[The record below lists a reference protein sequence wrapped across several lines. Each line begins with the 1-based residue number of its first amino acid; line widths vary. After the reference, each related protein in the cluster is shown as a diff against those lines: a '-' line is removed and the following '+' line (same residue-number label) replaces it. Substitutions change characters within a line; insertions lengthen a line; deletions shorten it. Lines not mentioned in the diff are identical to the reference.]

1 MFKKYKQTDFLSG
14 DIFLPMM
21 QFAIPLLFSTLFQQL
36 YNSID
41 TLIVGRTLGEAAL
54 AAIGASSPIYDML
67 MGVAL
72 GFGNGLAIV
81 TARCFGSLDEKMLKD
96 SAAAAMVIGVAV
108 VALITLLSQVVLM
121 PLLQILHTPEE
132 VIGEAYRYISI
143 ITRYTLVMFA
153 YNLCAGLL
161 RAIGNSLM
169 PLVFL
174 IISSF
179 ANIVLDYVF
188 IVVMGRGLG
197 GAAEATA
204 IAQCISVLLCLIY
217 IAKAVPILIPKK
229 ENFKVDMPLYKEMTA
244 QGFSTAFMMCFVSI
258 GSVILQSG
266 INGLG
271 YLTIAAHTAARKLY
285 SFCMM
290 PFTAM
295 NQTVNTFVSQNY
307 GAGQSGR
314 IRKAMKYSYLYNAT
328 VTIIITIVIW
338 SFAPIMI
345 RWISGSDEE
354 VLLRNGT
361 WYLRVVA
368 PCYFILG
375 VLNNTRRALQAIG
388 QKILPVFSSVI
399 ELVGKIV
406 FTAYFIPKMQY
417 AAVIICEPIIWC
429 FMVVELLVV
438 FWRDPFI
445 RGGKTEQQ
453 NLENLKTKIN

>member
-1 MFKKYKQTDFLSG
+1 MFKKYKKTDFLSG
-14 DIFLPMM
+14 DIFLPMV

-36 YNSID
+36 YNTID

-67 MGVAL
+67 IGFAL

-81 TARCFGSLDEKMLKD
+81 TARCFGSRDEKMLKD

-108 VALITLLSQVVLM
+108 VVMITLLSQVVLM

-132 VIGEAYRYISI
+132 VIDEAYRYISI

-169 PLVFL
+169 PLIFL

-204 IAQCISVLLCLIY
+204 IAQGISVLLCLIY

-314 IRKAMKYSYLYNAT
+314 IRKAMKYSYLYNAA

-338 SFAPIMI
+338 CFAPTMI

-354 VLLRNGT
+354 ILLRNGT

-445 RGGKTEQQ
+445 REGKVTAKM
-453 NLENLKTKIN
+453 L

>member
-1 MFKKYKQTDFLSG
+1 MFKKYKKTNFLSG
-14 DIFLPMM
+14 DIFLPMV

-36 YNSID
+36 YNTID
-41 TLIVGRTLGEAAL
+41 TLIVGRTLGETAL
-54 AAIGASSPIYDML
+54 AAIGAASPIYDL
-67 MGVAL
+67 LIGFAL

-81 TARCFGSLDEKMLKD
+81 TARCFGSQDEKKLKD
-96 SAAAAMVIGVAV
+96 SAAAAIVIGAVIVAV
-108 VALITLLSQVVLM
+108 ITLLSQVILV
-121 PLLQILHTPEE
+121 PLLQILHTPAE
-132 VIGEAYRYISI
+132 VIEEAHQYISV
-143 ITRYTLVMFA
+143 ITRYTIVMFA

-169 PLVFL
+169 PLIFL

-197 GAAEATA
+197 GAAEATV
-204 IAQCISVLLCLIY
+204 IAQGLSVVLCLIY
-217 IAKAVPILIPKK
+217 VAKAVHILIPRK

-244 QGFSTAFMMCFVSI
+244 QGFSSAFMMCFVSI

-271 YLTIAAHTAARKLY
+271 YLIIAAHTAARKLY
-285 SFCMM
+285 YFCMM
-290 PFTAM
+290 PFNAM
-295 NQTVNTFVSQNY
+295 SQTVNTFVSQNY
-307 GAGQSGR
+307 GAEQPGR
-314 IRKAMKYSYLYNAT
+314 IRKAMKYSYLYSAAVT
-328 VTIIITIVIW
+328 VIITIVIW
-338 SFAPIMI
+338 CFAPAMI

-354 VLLRNGT
+354 ILLYNGT

-388 QKILPVFSSVI
+388 QKILPVFSGVI
-399 ELVGKIV
+399 ELVGKIL

-417 AAVIICEPIIWC
+417 TAVIICEPIIWC

-445 RGGKTEQQ
+445 RSGMAE
-453 NLENLKTKIN
+453 

>member
-1 MFKKYKQTDFLSG
+1 MFKKYRQTDFLSG
-14 DIFLPMM
+14 DIFLPMI

-36 YNSID
+36 YNTID

-67 MGVAL
+67 IGFAL

-81 TARCFGSLDEKMLKD
+81 TARCFGSRDEKMLKD

-108 VALITLLSQVVLM
+108 VVLITLLSQVVLR

-132 VIGEAYRYISI
+132 VIDEAYRYISI

-169 PLVFL
+169 PLIFL

-204 IAQCISVLLCLIY
+204 IAQGISVLLCLIY

-314 IRKAMKYSYLYNAT
+314 IRKAMKYSYLYNAA

-338 SFAPIMI
+338 GFAPIMI
-345 RWISGSDEE
+345 RWISGSDEA

-361 WYLRVVA
+361 LYLRVVA

-399 ELVGKIV
+399 ELVGKIL
-406 FTAYFIPKMQY
+406 FTAYFIPEMQY
-417 AAVIICEPIIWC
+417 TAVIICEPVIWC

-445 RGGKTEQQ
+445 RGEKVAVKM
-453 NLENLKTKIN
+453 L

>member
-1 MFKKYKQTDFLSG
+1 MFKKYKKTDFLSG
-14 DIFLPMM
+14 DIFLPMI

-36 YNSID
+36 YNTID

-67 MGVAL
+67 IGFAL

-81 TARCFGSLDEKMLKD
+81 TARCFGSRDEKMLKD
-96 SAAAAMVIGVAV
+96 SAAAAIVIGVAV

-132 VIGEAYRYISI
+132 VIDEAYQYISI

-169 PLVFL
+169 PLIFL

-188 IVVMGRGLG
+188 IVFMGRGLG

-204 IAQCISVLLCLIY
+204 IAQGISVLLCLIY
-217 IAKAVPILIPKK
+217 IAKAVHILIPKK

-314 IRKAMKYSYLYNAT
+314 IRKAMKYSYLYNAA
-328 VTIIITIVIW
+328 VTI
-338 SFAPIMI
+338 
-345 RWISGSDEE
+345 
-354 VLLRNGT
+354 
-361 WYLRVVA
+361 
-368 PCYFILG
+368 
-375 VLNNTRRALQAIG
+375 
-388 QKILPVFSSVI
+388 
-399 ELVGKIV
+399 
-406 FTAYFIPKMQY
+406 
-417 AAVIICEPIIWC
+417 
-429 FMVVELLVV
+429 
-438 FWRDPFI
+438 
-445 RGGKTEQQ
+445 
-453 NLENLKTKIN
+453 

>member
-1 MFKKYKQTDFLSG
+1 MFKKYKKTDFLSG
-14 DIFLPMM
+14 DIFLPMV

-36 YNSID
+36 YNTID
-41 TLIVGRTLGEAAL
+41 TLIVGRTLGETAL
-54 AAIGASSPIYDML
+54 AAIGAASPIYDL
-67 MGVAL
+67 LIGFAL

-81 TARCFGSLDEKMLKD
+81 TARCFGSQDEKKLKD
-96 SAAAAMVIGVAV
+96 SAAAAIVIGAVIVAV
-108 VALITLLSQVVLM
+108 ITLLSQVILV
-121 PLLQILHTPEE
+121 PLLQILHTPAE
-132 VIGEAYRYISI
+132 VIEEAHQYISV
-143 ITRYTLVMFA
+143 ITRYTIVMFA

-169 PLVFL
+169 PLIFL

-197 GAAEATA
+197 GAAEATV
-204 IAQCISVLLCLIY
+204 IAQGLSVVLCLIY
-217 IAKAVPILIPKK
+217 VAKAVHILIPRK

-244 QGFSTAFMMCFVSI
+244 QGFSSAFMMCFVSI

-271 YLTIAAHTAARKLY
+271 YLIIAAHTAARKLY
-285 SFCMM
+285 YFCMM
-290 PFTAM
+290 PFNAM
-295 NQTVNTFVSQNY
+295 SQTVNTFVSQNY
-307 GAGQSGR
+307 GAEQPGR
-314 IRKAMKYSYLYNAT
+314 IRKAMKYSYLYSAAVT
-328 VTIIITIVIW
+328 VMITIVIW
-338 SFAPIMI
+338 CFAPAMI

-354 VLLRNGT
+354 ILLYNGT

-388 QKILPVFSSVI
+388 QKILPVFSGVI
-399 ELVGKIV
+399 ELVGKIL

-417 AAVIICEPIIWC
+417 TAVIICEPIIWC

-445 RGGKTEQQ
+445 REGKSE
-453 NLENLKTKIN
+453 

>member
-1 MFKKYKQTDFLSG
+1 MFKKYKKTDFLSG
-14 DIFLPMM
+14 DIFLPMV

-36 YNSID
+36 YNTID
-41 TLIVGRTLGEAAL
+41 TLIVGRTLGETAL
-54 AAIGASSPIYDML
+54 AAIGAASPIYDL
-67 MGVAL
+67 LIGFAL

-81 TARCFGSLDEKMLKD
+81 TARCFGSRDEKKLKD
-96 SAAAAMVIGVAV
+96 SAAAAIVIGAV
-108 VALITLLSQVVLM
+108 VVVVITLLSQIILV
-121 PLLQILHTPEE
+121 PLLQILHTPTE
-132 VIGEAYRYISI
+132 VIEEAHQYISI

-169 PLVFL
+169 PLIFL

-197 GAAEATA
+197 GAAEATV
-204 IAQCISVLLCLIY
+204 IAQGLSVVLCLIY
-217 IAKAVPILIPKK
+217 VAKAVPILIPKK

-244 QGFSTAFMMCFVSI
+244 QGLSSAFMMCFVSI
-258 GSVILQSG
+258 GSVVLQSG

-290 PFTAM
+290 PFMAM
-295 NQTVNTFVSQNY
+295 SQTVNTFVSQNY
-307 GAGQSGR
+307 GAGQPGR
-314 IRKAMKYSYLYNAT
+314 IRKAMKYSYLYSAAVT
-328 VTIIITIVIW
+328 VIITIVIW
-338 SFAPIMI
+338 CFAPAMI

-354 VLLRNGT
+354 ILLYNGT

-388 QKILPVFSSVI
+388 QKILPVFSGVI
-399 ELVGKIV
+399 ELVGKIL

-429 FMVVELLVV
+429 FMVAELLVV

-445 RGGKTEQQ
+445 REGKSGVK
-453 NLENLKTKIN
+453 NKT

>member
-1 MFKKYKQTDFLSG
+1 MFKKYKKADFLSG
-14 DIFLPMM
+14 DIFLPMV

-36 YNSID
+36 YNTID

-67 MGVAL
+67 IGFAL

-81 TARCFGSLDEKMLKD
+81 TARCFGSRDEKMLKD

-108 VALITLLSQVVLM
+108 VAMITLLSQVVLM

-132 VIGEAYRYISI
+132 VIAEAYRYISI
-143 ITRYTLVMFA
+143 ITRYTMVMFA

-169 PLVFL
+169 PLIFL

-204 IAQCISVLLCLIY
+204 IAQGISVLLCLIY

-314 IRKAMKYSYLYNAT
+314 IRKAMKYSYLYNAAVT
-328 VTIIITIVIW
+328 VIITIVIW

-417 AAVIICEPIIWC
+417 TAVIICEPIIWC

-445 RGGKTEQQ
+445 RGGKMEQ
-453 NLENLKTKIN
+453 

>member
-1 MFKKYKQTDFLSG
+1 MFKKYKKTNFLSG
-14 DIFLPMM
+14 DIFLPMV

-36 YNSID
+36 YNTID
-41 TLIVGRTLGEAAL
+41 TLIVGRTLGETAL
-54 AAIGASSPIYDML
+54 AAIGAASPIYDL
-67 MGVAL
+67 LIGFAL

-81 TARCFGSLDEKMLKD
+81 TARCFGSQDEKKLKD
-96 SAAAAMVIGVAV
+96 SAAAAIVIGAVIVAV
-108 VALITLLSQVVLM
+108 ITLLSQVILV
-121 PLLQILHTPEE
+121 PLLQILHTPAE
-132 VIGEAYRYISI
+132 VIEEAHQYISV
-143 ITRYTLVMFA
+143 ITRYTIVMFA

-169 PLVFL
+169 PLIFL

-197 GAAEATA
+197 GAAEATV
-204 IAQCISVLLCLIY
+204 IAQGLSVVLCLIY
-217 IAKAVPILIPKK
+217 VAKAVHILIPRK

-244 QGFSTAFMMCFVSI
+244 QGFSSAFMMCFVSI

-271 YLTIAAHTAARKLY
+271 YLIIAAHTAARKLY
-285 SFCMM
+285 YFCMM
-290 PFTAM
+290 PFNAM
-295 NQTVNTFVSQNY
+295 SQTVNTFVSQNY
-307 GAGQSGR
+307 GAEQPGR
-314 IRKAMKYSYLYNAT
+314 IRKAMKYSYLYSAAVT
-328 VTIIITIVIW
+328 VMITIVIW
-338 SFAPIMI
+338 CFAPAMI

-354 VLLRNGT
+354 ILLYNGT

-388 QKILPVFSSVI
+388 QKILPVFSGVI
-399 ELVGKIV
+399 ELVGKIL

-417 AAVIICEPIIWC
+417 TAVIICEPIIWC

-445 RGGKTEQQ
+445 REGKSE
-453 NLENLKTKIN
+453 

>member
-1 MFKKYKQTDFLSG
+1 
-14 DIFLPMM
+14 
-21 QFAIPLLFSTLFQQL
+21 
-36 YNSID
+36 
-41 TLIVGRTLGEAAL
+41 
-54 AAIGASSPIYDML
+54 
-67 MGVAL
+67 
-72 GFGNGLAIV
+72 
-81 TARCFGSLDEKMLKD
+81 
-96 SAAAAMVIGVAV
+96 
-108 VALITLLSQVVLM
+108 
-121 PLLQILHTPEE
+121 
-132 VIGEAYRYISI
+132 
-143 ITRYTLVMFA
+143 MFA

-169 PLVFL
+169 PLIFL

-204 IAQCISVLLCLIY
+204 IAQGISVLLCLIY
-217 IAKAVPILIPKK
+217 IAKAVPILIPKR

-307 GAGQSGR
+307 GAGQPGR
-314 IRKAMKYSYLYNAT
+314 IRKAMKYSYLYNAAVT
-328 VTIIITIVIW
+328 VIITIVIW
-338 SFAPIMI
+338 SFAPTMI
-345 RWISGSDEE
+345 RWLSGSDEE
-354 VLLRNGT
+354 VLLKNGT

-417 AAVIICEPIIWC
+417 TAVIICEPVIWC

-445 RGGKTEQQ
+445 RKGKME
-453 NLENLKTKIN
+453 

>member
-1 MFKKYKQTDFLSG
+1 MFKKYKKTDFLSG
-14 DIFLPMM
+14 DIFLPMV

-36 YNSID
+36 YNTID
-41 TLIVGRTLGEAAL
+41 TLIVGRTLGETAL
-54 AAIGASSPIYDML
+54 AAIGAASPIYDL
-67 MGVAL
+67 LIGFAL

-81 TARCFGSLDEKMLKD
+81 TARCFGSQDEKKLKD
-96 SAAAAMVIGVAV
+96 SAAAAIVIGAVVVAV
-108 VALITLLSQVVLM
+108 ITLLSQIILV
-121 PLLQILHTPEE
+121 PLLQILHTPAE
-132 VIGEAYRYISI
+132 VIEEAHQYISV
-143 ITRYTLVMFA
+143 ITRYTIVMFA

-169 PLVFL
+169 PLIFL

-197 GAAEATA
+197 GAAEATV
-204 IAQCISVLLCLIY
+204 IAQGLSVVLCLIY
-217 IAKAVPILIPKK
+217 VAKAVHILIPRK

-244 QGFSTAFMMCFVSI
+244 QGFSSAFMMCFVSI

-271 YLTIAAHTAARKLY
+271 YLIIAAHTAARKLY
-285 SFCMM
+285 YFCMM
-290 PFTAM
+290 PFNAM
-295 NQTVNTFVSQNY
+295 SQTVNTFVSQNY
-307 GAGQSGR
+307 GAEQPGR
-314 IRKAMKYSYLYNAT
+314 IRKAMKYSYLYSAAVT
-328 VTIIITIVIW
+328 VMITIVIW
-338 SFAPIMI
+338 CFAPAMI

-354 VLLRNGT
+354 ILLYNGT

-388 QKILPVFSSVI
+388 QKILPVFSGVI
-399 ELVGKIV
+399 ELVGKIL

-417 AAVIICEPIIWC
+417 TAVIICEPIIWC

-445 RGGKTEQQ
+445 REGKSE
-453 NLENLKTKIN
+453 